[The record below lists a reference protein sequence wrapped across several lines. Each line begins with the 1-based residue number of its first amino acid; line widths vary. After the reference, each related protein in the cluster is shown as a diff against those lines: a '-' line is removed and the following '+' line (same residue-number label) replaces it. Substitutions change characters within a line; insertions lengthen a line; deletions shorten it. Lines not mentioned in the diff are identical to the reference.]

1 MHIVIGS
8 DHAGPDLKAHIT
20 GHLRASGHTVTDVGT
35 YSDASTDYPDHAAA
49 AAALVTSG
57 EADLGIVICGSG
69 VGIGI
74 SANKIHGVRCVIC
87 SEPYSAV
94 MGRRHNDANM
104 LALGARVVGPDLAL
118 MIVDA
123 FLGGEFEGGRHQRRV
138 DKIMALDAARD

>member
-1 MHIVIGS
+1 MNIVIGS

-20 GHLRASGHTVTDVGT
+20 EHLRQAGHTVTDVGT